1 MKSKVIII
9 FAIIVLAGAGFISYQ
24 LLSKA
29 SCEQKVE
36 DFRIY
41 AAEHVAC
48 ETSADCKFMR
58 LSETTC
64 EFHLV
69 GENANQDKLQNM
81 RAIYRE
87 KCVNLDKTP
96 IMECINPLENKVKS
110 CKNQRCELKLEQD
123 IENIRECSGKDSYY
137 DSLNCITTFAERS
150 LDSKVCNNIS
160 LEDYKWMEENYE
172 EIHDLIEEAKSE
184 CLGHFKEN

>member
-9 FAIIVLAGAGFISYQ
+9 FAIVVLAGAGFISYQ

-41 AAEHVAC
+41 ATDHVAC

-64 EFHLV
+64 EFDLV
-69 GENANQDKLQNM
+69 GKNANQEKLQDM
-81 RAIYRE
+81 QATYRE
-87 KCVNLDKTP
+87 KCVNLDNTP
-96 IMECINPLENKVKS
+96 IAECMNPLENKVKS
-110 CKNQRCELKLEQD
+110 CKNQRCELKLEQE
-123 IENIRECSGKDSYY
+123 IENIRECSGKDAYY
-137 DSLNCITTFAERS
+137 DSINCIIAFAERS
-150 LDSKVCNNIS
+150 VDSKVCEGIS
-160 LEDYKWMEENYE
+160 LEDYKWLEENSRN
-172 EIHDLIEEAKSE
+172 LFFEEAKSE
-184 CLGHFKEN
+184 CLALFEGN